1 MSGKIVVVEDDEQLS
16 RILADKLTKYQYK
29 VICHSGS
36 KDLLELITVEQP
48 ELVLLDINLPT
59 YDGFYW
65 CRQIRSQS
73 KCPILFISA
82 RESELDQ
89 IRALE
94 NGGDDYV
101 AKPFTTEVLI
111 AKVRSHIRRAYGEYA
126 SGGHQTIDC
135 GELRLSYDKLELK
148 FRNQTSFLSKK
159 EALLLQLLMKK
170 QSGVV
175 DRQMIL
181 SKLWDESEFI
191 DENTLNVNIS
201 RVRKQLQLIQA
212 PHRVIAVRGIGYR
225 LTEGE

>member
-16 RILADKLTKYQYK
+16 SILADKLTKYQYK
-29 VICHSGS
+29 VICHRGS
-36 KDLLELITVEQP
+36 KDLLELITIEHP

-65 CRQIRSQS
+65 CRQIRSHS
-73 KCPILFISA
+73 NCPILFISA

-101 AKPFTTEVLI
+101 TKPFTTEVLI

-135 GELRLSYDKLELK
+135 GGLQLSNDKLELK

-170 QSGVV
+170 QPGVV

-201 RVRKQLQLIQA
+201 RVRKQLQSIQA
-212 PHRVIAVRGIGYR
+212 PHQVVAVRGIGYR